1 MKVKK
6 IFFPAVFIFT
16 VCLLSFNGCKSD
28 TDQGRLQQIK
38 EISQPVRSIDPM
50 DEDFSDFAKLKEALE
65 RDSVQIVMLGE
76 QTHGDGTTFL
86 AKTRLI
92 KFLHQQMGFDV
103 LAFESGLYDCTRA
116 WDSILVTGDYDKH
129 IKKAVFPMWVNTA
142 ESKQLID
149 YLQSSLGTESKLE
162 LTGFDSQITGY
173 QNCWSLYDEFRKIN
187 GIQLSQAEKNLLVKI
202 ACLEDYLMLFPDE
215 SKYKDC
221 VSLLNKIIAQ
231 FDSLTSISPSAS
243 ANLGFWKNVINGV
256 KTSFISSYYYKHE
269 VKQNIDPLKMNA
281 RDIQMGE
288 NLKWLKENKYKN
300 RKIIVWGHNMHLLRN
315 MKNSGIPG
323 GASELLRS
331 KTSMGDVVHESFGN
345 KIFTIIFTGFEG
357 EYADFLSGKGLTS
370 IPAPSDSSVEFYL
383 RALGNDLS
391 FLNIRSA
398 GADSWLA
405 GEFCLRPSQYIEQYN
420 KWKNSTDG
428 IFYIRKTEIINYN

>member
-1 MKVKK
+1 MIIKSTL
-6 IFFPAVFIFT
+6 FFSKFIFAA
-16 VCLLSFNGCKSD
+16 LILILYGCEADKNAN
-28 TDQGRLQQIK
+28 RLNEIK
-38 EISQPVRSIDPM
+38 EISVPVKSINPG
-50 DEDFSDFAKLKEALE
+50 DEDFSDLAKLKEALV

-116 WDSILVTGDYDKH
+116 WDSILVTGNYDKH

-142 ESKQLID
+142 ESKHLID

-173 QNCWSLYDEFRKIN
+173 QNCMPLLDEFWEIS
-187 GIQLSQAEKNLLVKI
+187 GIDLTQKEKNLLVKI
-202 ACLEDYLMLFPDE
+202 ACLDNGLIL
-215 SKYKDC
+215 YKDNAKYQEC
-221 VSLLNKIIAQ
+221 IMLMDKINGQ
-231 FDSLTSISPSAS
+231 FDSLMSKNPSVTT
-243 ANLGFWKNVINGV
+243 NLGFWKNVISGV
-256 KTSFISSYYYKHE
+256 KTSFISTYYYKHE

-288 NLKWLKENKYKN
+288 NLKWLKENKYQN

-315 MKNSGIPG
+315 MKSSEIPG
-323 GASELLRS
+323 GANDMLRS

-345 KIFTIIFTGFEG
+345 KMYTIIFTGFEG
-357 EYADFLSGKGLTS
+357 EYADFLSGKGLTN
-370 IPAPSDSSVEFYL
+370 IPAPSDSSIEFYL
-383 RALGNDLS
+383 RAIGNDIS
-391 FLNIRSA
+391 FLNIRLA
-398 GADSWLA
+398 GADSWIA

-420 KWKNSTDG
+420 KWQSSTDG

>member
-1 MKVKK
+1 MKEKK
-6 IFFPAVFIFT
+6 LFSSTVFIFT
-16 VCLLSFNGCKSD
+16 VCLFSLNGCKSG
-28 TDQGRLQQIK
+28 TEQGRLQEIK

-50 DEDFSDFAKLKEALE
+50 DEDFSDLAKLKEALE

-76 QTHGDGTTFL
+76 QTHGDGTTFH

-116 WDSILVTGDYDKH
+116 WDSILAIGDYDKH
-129 IKKAVFPMWVNTA
+129 IKKAVFPMWVNTV

-162 LTGFDSQITGY
+162 LSGFDSQITGY
-173 QNCWSLYDEFRKIN
+173 QNCMPLLDEFWNLSGIN
-187 GIQLSQAEKNLLVKI
+187 LTQREKNLLVKT
-202 ACLEDYLMLFPDE
+202 ACLDDGLIL
-215 SKYKDC
+215 YKDKAKYEEC
-221 VSLLNKIIAQ
+221 ISLMDKINSQ
-231 FDSLTSISPSAS
+231 FDSLISTSPSAS
-243 ANLGFWKNVINGV
+243 ADLGFWKNVISGV
-256 KTSFISSYYYKHE
+256 KTSFIATYYYKHE
-269 VKQNIDPLKMNA
+269 AKLNIDPLKMNA

-315 MKNSGIPG
+315 MENSEIPG
-323 GASELLRS
+323 GASDMLRS

-345 KIFTIIFTGFEG
+345 KIYTIIFTGFEG
-357 EYADFLSGKGLTS
+357 EYADYLSGKGLTN
-370 IPAPSDSSVEFYL
+370 IPAPSDSSIEFYM